1 MVDEFT
7 RAAEIIPDTLYF
19 CAVKREDLLVSH
31 SKIANTDIAFTTDR
45 TLTYEPF
52 YADFGPLSLGQMYRF
67 CKALEKVLQQAS
79 LCEKSVNHSCNNEN
93 HASFAN
99 RSSTTNFNASNGAIT
114 TSGSRKGKKVY
125 YYCGHDAHRRANSAV
140 LVRLVLFSFENKVN
154 HTVGVVFDAH
164 VSGRAT
170 SGDLRAL

>member
-31 SKIANTDIAFTTDR
+31 SAIANTHIAFTTDR

-67 CKALEKVLQQAS
+67 CKALEKVLQQACSPSGDEAAPS
-79 LCEKSVNHSCNNEN
+79 LHGGNNEN
-93 HASFAN
+93 RAPTANGGHAL
-99 RSSTTNFNASNGAIT
+99 
-114 TSGSRKGKKVY
+114 KGKKVY

-140 LVRLVLFSFENKVN
+140 LVRTTTTRPRDGQTRPAPSAA
-154 HTVGVVFDAH
+154 GAP
-164 VSGRAT
+164 SPAG
-170 SGDLRAL
+170 G